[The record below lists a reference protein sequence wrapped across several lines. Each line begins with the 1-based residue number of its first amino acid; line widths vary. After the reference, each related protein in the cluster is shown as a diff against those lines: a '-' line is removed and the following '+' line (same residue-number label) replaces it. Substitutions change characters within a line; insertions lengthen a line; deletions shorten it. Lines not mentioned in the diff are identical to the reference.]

1 MKNMYY
7 RHVAPTALSEWDA
20 PRVALVRLRFQCFD
34 RESHNELGSVFLPGY
49 SICPN
54 RMRNTQEK
62 LSIARGEKP
71 AEKVF
76 KNARVVNVFS
86 GEIHDANV
94 AVDDG
99 RVIGFGDYEAREVI
113 DLAGAYLAPSLIDG
127 HFHVESTMLTI
138 PELVRLIVPHGTGA
152 MVIDPHEYANVLGM
166 DGIRYVLES
175 SKNLPVDFFI
185 MLPSCIP
192 ATHLETAGARFTA
205 DDLALMIAD
214 DRIAGVA
221 ELMNYPGVF
230 LGMESELAKI
240 RAGKGKAIDGHAPG
254 LRGKNLNAYA
264 LAGVRSDH
272 ESTELEEA
280 REKLRL
286 GMHILVREGSTERNL
301 EDIISIVTPQNSAN
315 CSFATDDKLPG
326 DLLGEGHI
334 DHSIRKAIKLG
345 VAPVTA
351 IQMGTINTA
360 RNYRLKNHGAIAP
373 RYWADF
379 IVVEDLQKFEI
390 RQTYKKGKLV
400 AENGK
405 YLAERPHHVE
415 QPRSTMNLSY
425 RAPQDFEIEA
435 TAATKIRVIEIVPH
449 QIVTKGAIES
459 AKIDNGRIVADV
471 DRDILKLVVVERHRA
486 TGNVGVGFVRG
497 FGLKRGA
504 LGSTVA
510 HDAHN
515 VVVVGTND
523 RDITAAIEAL
533 VKMRGGQVAI
543 DDGNA
548 VASLPLPIAG
558 LVSDQPLETVIDAI
572 SNLNAAAAKLGSTLD
587 APFMTLSF
595 LSLSPIPEL
604 KLTDQ
609 GLVDAVK
616 LKLTSLVVE

>member
-1 MKNMYY
+1 
-7 RHVAPTALSEWDA
+7 
-20 PRVALVRLRFQCFD
+20 
-34 RESHNELGSVFLPGY
+34 
-49 SICPN
+49 
-54 RMRNTQEK
+54 MRQIEHK
-62 LSIARGEKP
+62 LAVARGEK
-71 AEKVF
+71 AAQKLF
-76 KNARVVNVFS
+76 RNARVVNVFS
-86 GEIHDANV
+86 GEIHLANV

-99 RVIGFGDYEAREVI
+99 RVIGFGDYEADEVV
-113 DLAGAYLAPSLIDG
+113 DLGGAYLAPSLIEG
-127 HFHVESTMLTI
+127 HFHAESSMLTI
-138 PELVRLIVPHGTGA
+138 PELVRAVAPHGTGA

-175 SKNLPVDFFI
+175 SKNLAIDFFI

-192 ATHLETAGARFTA
+192 ATHLETAAASFTA

-221 ELMNYPGVF
+221 EMMNYPGVF
-230 LGMESELAKI
+230 LGIESELAKI
-240 RAGKGKAIDGHAPG
+240 RAGKNKVIDGHAPG

-286 GMHILVREGSTERNL
+286 GMHLLVREGSTERNL
-301 EDIISIVTPQNSAN
+301 EHIISLVTPQNSAN

-326 DLLGEGHI
+326 DLAREGQI

-345 VAPVTA
+345 VEPVTA

-360 RNYRLKNHGAIAP
+360 RYYRLKNHGAIAP

-379 IVVEDLQKFEI
+379 IVVDDLKRFEV
-390 RQTYKKGKLV
+390 RQVYKKGKLI
-400 AENGK
+400 AENGN
-405 YLAERPHHVE
+405 YLEARHRKIEE
-415 QPRSTMNLSY
+415 PRSTMNLSY
-425 RAPQDFEIEA
+425 REKDFA
-435 TAATKIRVIEIVPH
+435 VFANGAKKIRVIEIIPH
-449 QIVTKGAIES
+449 QIVTKSVIEPP
-459 AKIDNGRIVADV
+459 KIDNGQIVADV

-486 TGNVGVGFVRG
+486 TGNIGVGFVRG
-497 FGLKRGA
+497 FQLRRGA

-523 RDITAAIEAL
+523 RDMIAAIEAL
-533 VKMRGGQVAI
+533 EKMRGGQVAI
-543 DDGNA
+543 LDGKV

-558 LVSDQPLETVIDAI
+558 LVSDQSLETVIDKI
-572 SNLNAAAAKLGSTLD
+572 DDLNAAAARLGSSLD

-609 GLVDAVK
+609 GLVDAVN
-616 LKLTSLVVE
+616 LKLTTLIVD